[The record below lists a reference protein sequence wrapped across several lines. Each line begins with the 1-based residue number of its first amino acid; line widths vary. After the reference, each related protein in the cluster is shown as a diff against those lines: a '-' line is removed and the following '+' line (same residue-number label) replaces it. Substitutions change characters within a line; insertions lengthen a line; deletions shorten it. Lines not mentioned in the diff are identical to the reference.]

1 MEERI
6 QKIEEELRIIA
17 ERNARVE
24 ADKAWETSFFRTFL
38 LATITYI
45 IAAVLLY
52 LVGTQRFLAGAL
64 VPTVGYILSVQT
76 LPSMKRWW
84 VRRFSSTT

>member
-1 MEERI
+1 MEKRI

-24 ADKAWETSFFRTFL
+24 ADKAWETSFFRTCV

-76 LPSMKRWW
+76 LPAMKRWW
-84 VRRFSSTT
+84 VRRFSRTT